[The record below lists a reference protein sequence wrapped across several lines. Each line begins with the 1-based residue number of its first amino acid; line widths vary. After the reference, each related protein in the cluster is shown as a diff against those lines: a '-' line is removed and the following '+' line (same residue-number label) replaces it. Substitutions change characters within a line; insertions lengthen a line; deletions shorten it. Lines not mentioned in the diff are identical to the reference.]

1 VNFTPDKSSLETSPG
16 RYEILHQ
23 LPTDGLENQ
32 YRVRN
37 IEDNHERVV
46 RESQLA

>member
-1 VNFTPDKSSLETSPG
+1 
-16 RYEILHQ
+16 
-23 LPTDGLENQ
+23 LENQ